1 METVQMV
8 IRGRNALVD
17 ADQVKKIEKKMALVD
32 RAIVLQK
39 TLDQMQSETVKY
51 AIRKEL
57 DEVMSKIIRLN
68 RTIRQNVRFL

>member
-17 ADQVKKIEKKMALVD
+17 VDQVKKIEKKMALVD

-51 AIRKEL
+51 EIRKEL
-57 DEVMSKIIRLN
+57 DEVMDKIIRLN

>member
-1 METVQMV
+1 MEKVQMV

-32 RAIVLQK
+32 RARVLQD
-39 TLDQMQSETVKY
+39 TLKQMQSETVKY
-51 AIRKEL
+51 EISKQL
-57 DEVMSKIIRLN
+57 DEVMYKIIRLN